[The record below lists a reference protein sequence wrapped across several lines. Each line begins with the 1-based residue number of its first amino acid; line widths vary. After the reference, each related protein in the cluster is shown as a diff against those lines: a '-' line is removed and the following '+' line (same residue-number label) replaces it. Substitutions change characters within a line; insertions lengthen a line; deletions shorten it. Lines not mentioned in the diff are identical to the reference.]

1 MLSQHNTESDA
12 SMTLST
18 IAIIMDS
25 TVMYINGETVSS
37 IWPGTQWVPFIVVYV
52 NNMKEFKRSSYNT
65 QY

>member
-37 IWPGTQWVPFIVVYV
+37 IWPGIYV
-52 NNMKEFKRSSYNT
+52 MGSIYCSIRE
-65 QY
+65 